1 MKANHAQLA
10 WIFFRIGAVAFGG
23 LGATVALLEE
33 ELARRRALVSHERI
47 ADGLTYTKL
56 LPGSTAVQVVAYLGW
71 VLGGWRGALVSAV
84 AFLLPSIAVMLAF
97 AWAYSLL
104 PELPWII
111 AVRRGVIAAVVGLLL
126 VTMFRLAKSAL
137 SGPVAILLA
146 VAAFAVGAWSQAHAA
161 WIVLVAGFIGVLG
174 GRR

>member
-1 MKANHAQLA
+1 MASHTQLA

-47 ADGLTYTKL
+47 ADALTYTKV
-56 LPGSTAVQVVAYLGW
+56 LPGSTAVQIVAYLGW
-71 VLGGWRGALVSAV
+71 SLGGWTAALVSTV
-84 AFLLPSIAVMLAF
+84 AFLLPSVVVMLAF
-97 AWAYSLL
+97 AYAYSIL

-126 VTMFRLAKSAL
+126 LTTFRLAESAL
-137 SGPVAILLA
+137 SGPLAIVVA
-146 VAAFAVGAWSQAHAA
+146 VAAFGVGGWSPAHTA
-161 WIVLVAGFIGVLG
+161 WIVVAAGVIGVLA
-174 GRR
+174 RRG